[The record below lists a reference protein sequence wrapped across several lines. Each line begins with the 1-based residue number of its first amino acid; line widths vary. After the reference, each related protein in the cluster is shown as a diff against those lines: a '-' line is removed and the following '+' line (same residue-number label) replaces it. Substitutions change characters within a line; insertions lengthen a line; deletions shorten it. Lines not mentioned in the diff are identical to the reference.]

1 MDTIAHI
8 VGVIRQM
15 GVVMTFVNG
24 ELQARFMGR
33 IRGLDPQRCLV
44 VPVDVGK
51 ASAVALVADHYG
63 EILVPP
69 FEFALTETGF
79 AVLVAAVGRARVE
92 RDPAILRIGV
102 EAAGHY
108 HRTLV
113 ARLQA
118 AGLEV
123 VELNPRAVKDARG
136 QQLLRTLKNDARD
149 CGAMAELLIRG
160 SGRPPQCRDEA
171 LAAQAAWVAHRR
183 RKVAAQVVLGN
194 QIHGQLDLIFPGLTG
209 CFAHGLDAKT
219 LRVLIRDLPDPDR
232 VRRLG
237 VDGVLRFVRR
247 RGVHMTRPKAQ
258 QIVQAAH
265 VALRL
270 FSTERRAPLAVLAA
284 DWALFEALDAQI
296 CEATAQLAAL
306 LPNTPAGVLL
316 GIPGV
321 GVVNASSYGAA
332 IGDPNRYRYAAAAYR
347 ASGLVPISY
356 ESAGRA
362 RPRTGISREGS
373 VELRRAIIDLGRGV
387 GLHHPDFIAYRR
399 ELLARGK
406 PPLVALIA
414 VGHRAHRLA
423 FAMLRS
429 QRSFDADRWT
439 RAVAGHRHPT
449 DEQARHGDTPVVG
462 GPPARR
468 DLPAQ
473 HTLTHAEVSS
483 N

>member
-1 MDTIAHI
+1 
-8 VGVIRQM
+8 
-15 GVVMTFVNG
+15 MTFVNG
-24 ELQARFMGR
+24 ELQARFMTR
-33 IRGLDPQRCLV
+33 VRGLDPQRCLAI
-44 VPVDVGK
+44 PVDVGK
-51 ASAVALVADHYG
+51 AIAVALVADHYG
-63 EILVPP
+63 EIIVAP

-79 AVLVAAVGRARVE
+79 AVLSAAITRAQHE
-92 RDPAILRIGV
+92 RDALVVRVGV

-113 ARLQA
+113 ARLRA

-149 CGAMAELLIRG
+149 CGAMAELLIR
-160 SGRPPQCRDEA
+160 
-171 LAAQAAWVAHRR
+171 
-183 RKVAAQVVLGN
+183 
-194 QIHGQLDLIFPGLTG
+194 
-209 CFAHGLDAKT
+209 
-219 LRVLIRDLPDPDR
+219 DLPDPDR

-237 VDGVLRFVRR
+237 VEGVLRFVRR
-247 RGVHMTRPKAQ
+247 RGVHMTRPKAE
-258 QIVQAAH
+258 QIVQAAQ

-270 FSTERRAPLAVLAA
+270 PSTERRAPLGVLAA
-284 DWALFEALDAQI
+284 DWTLFEALDQQI
-296 CEATAQLAAL
+296 HDATTTLAAL
-306 LPNTPAGVLL
+306 LPKTPAGVLL

-321 GVVNASSYGAA
+321 GILTASSYGAA
-332 IGDPNRYRYAAAAYR
+332 IGDPNRYRDAAAACR

-373 VELRRAIIDLGRGV
+373 VELRRAIVDLGRGI
-387 GLHHPDFIAYRR
+387 GLHHPDFITYRR
-399 ELLARGK
+399 QLIARGK

-429 QRSFDADRWT
+429 QRPFDADRWT
-439 RAVAGHRHPT
+439 RAVAGHRHPA
-449 DEQARHGDTPVVG
+449 DEQARHGDTTALG

-468 DLPAQ
+468 DLPAP
-473 HTLTHAEVSS
+473 HTFTHAEASS

>member
-1 MDTIAHI
+1 
-8 VGVIRQM
+8 
-15 GVVMTFVNG
+15 MTFVNG
-24 ELQARFMGR
+24 ELQAQFMAR

-44 VPVDVGK
+44 IPVDVGK
-51 ASAVALVADHYG
+51 SIAMALVADHYG
-63 EILVPP
+63 EIIVAP

-79 AVLVAAVGRARVE
+79 EVLSAAISRGQHE
-92 RDPAILRIGV
+92 RDALVIRIGV

-113 ARLQA
+113 ARLRA
-118 AGLEV
+118 AGMEV

-160 SGRPPQCRDEA
+160 TGRPPQCRDEA
-171 LAAQAAWVAHRR
+171 LAAQGAWVAHRR
-183 RKVAAQVVLGN
+183 RKVAAQATLAN

-209 CFAHGLDAKT
+209 CFSHGLDAAS

-237 VDGVLRFVRR
+237 VEGVLRYVRR
-247 RGVHMTRPKAQ
+247 RGVHMTRPKAEQ
-258 QIVQAAH
+258 VVAAAH

-270 FSTERRAPLAVLAA
+270 PANERRAPLVVLAA
-284 DWALFEALDAQI
+284 DWALFETLDQQI
-296 CEATAQLAAL
+296 HDATAALAEL
-306 LPNTPAGVLL
+306 LPKTPAGILL
-316 GIPGV
+316 GVPGI
-321 GVVNASSYGAA
+321 GMLTASAYGAA
-332 IGDPNRYRYAAAAYR
+332 IGDPNRYRDAAAAYR

-356 ESAGRA
+356 ESAGRS
-362 RPRTGISREGS
+362 RTRTGISREGS
-373 VELRRAIIDLGRGV
+373 VELRRAIVDLGRGV
-387 GLHHPDFIAYRR
+387 GLHHSDFISYRR
-399 ELLARGK
+399 QLIARGK

-429 QRSFDADRWT
+429 QRPFDADRWE
-439 RAVAGHRHPT
+439 RAVTRDRHPV
-449 DEQARHGDTPVVG
+449 DEQARHGDTAVS

-468 DLPAQ
+468 DLPAH
-473 HTLTHAEVSS
+473 HTFTHAEASS